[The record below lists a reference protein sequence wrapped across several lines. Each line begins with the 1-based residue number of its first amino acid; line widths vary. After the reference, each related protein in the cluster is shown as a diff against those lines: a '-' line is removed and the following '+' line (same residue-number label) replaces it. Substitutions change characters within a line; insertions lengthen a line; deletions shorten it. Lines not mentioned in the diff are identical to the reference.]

1 VKGARRKGDYS
12 TEPRHRGTSSGPD
25 VCAQACDV
33 LVVGGGV
40 NGAGIA
46 RDATGRGLTAVLCEQ
61 HDLASHPSS
70 RSTKP
75 IHGDHLGKRA
85 LLPDSEFANIASTAL
100 GRPLRSK
107 LKAFLCSVGVR
118 RPAPTA

>member
-46 RDATGRGLTAVLCEQ
+46 QDATSQASRRCYASSATLRRIHRRAGLWPSAAFESEQ
-61 HDLASHPSS
+61 DV
-70 RSTKP
+70 
-75 IHGDHLGKRA
+75 
-85 LLPDSEFANIASTAL
+85 
-100 GRPLRSK
+100 PL
-107 LKAFLCSVGVR
+107 F
-118 RPAPTA
+118 